1 MFPESKASV
10 PMTTS
15 TATPPEFHMGW
26 LLFALAMGAFAIGT
40 TEFASMTLLPFIA
53 TDFNITQPLAGH
65 AISAYALGVVVGSPV
80 IMVLGVRLPRRALLV
95 ALAAFIG
102 VANALSAIAPSLPWL
117 VFFRFLSG
125 FPHGAYFGVAM
136 LLAASLVPKNKRA
149 QAVSRV
155 FMGLTI
161 ATIIGVPFATWIGQT
176 IGWRWGMAIV
186 AALAAVTALLIR
198 SLAPASPAQADAS
211 PLRELG
217 ALRSRQVWL
226 TLGIAGIGFGGIFC
240 VYTYLASTLIE
251 ITHASDFMIPVVM
264 AVFGLG
270 TTVGNLVC
278 GWAADRATML
288 AAGVSLG
295 FSALMLVLYPAAS
308 HTLWL
313 LMPLIFFIGCGVGL
327 ASILQT
333 RLMDVAPHAQ
343 SLAGALVQSAF
354 NLANAIGPWVG
365 GIVIAAGFGLPATGY
380 AAAALTLGGLGM
392 WYWALIDARRTQN
405 LFARQ
410 ATGQA

>member
-1 MFPESKASV
+1 
-10 PMTTS
+10 MTTS
-15 TATPPEFHMGW
+15 HTPPAFNMGW

-40 TEFASMTLLPFIA
+40 SEFASMTLLPFIA
-53 TDFNITQPLAGH
+53 NDFQVTQPLAGH
-65 AISAYALGVVVGSPV
+65 AISAYALGVVIGSPV

-102 VANALSAIAPSLPWL
+102 IANALSAIAPSLPWL
-117 VFFRFLSG
+117 VLFRFLSG

-136 LLAASLVPKNKRA
+136 LLAASLVPKNRRA

-155 FMGLTI
+155 FLGLTI

-176 IGWRWGMAIV
+176 LGWRWGLAIV
-186 AALAAVTALLIR
+186 AGLAAITAVLIR
-198 SLAPASPAQADAS
+198 CLAPASPAEADAS
-211 PLRELG
+211 PLRELN

-240 VYTYLASTLIE
+240 VYTYLAATLIE
-251 ITHASDFMIPVVM
+251 VTHASDFMIPVVM

-270 TTVGNLVC
+270 TTVGNLIC

-295 FSALMLVLYPAAS
+295 FTALVLALYPSA
-308 HTLWL
+308 TDNLWL
-313 LMPLIFFIGCGVGL
+313 LIPLVFFIGCGVGL
-327 ASILQT
+327 AAILQT

-354 NLANAIGPWVG
+354 NVANAIGPLVG
-365 GIVIAAGFGLPATGY
+365 GLVIAAGYGLPATGY

-392 WYWALIDARRTQN
+392 WYWALMDARHAERRVI
-405 LFARQ
+405 RQ
-410 ATGQA
+410 PTESV

>member
-1 MFPESKASV
+1 
-10 PMTTS
+10 MTTS
-15 TATPPEFHMGW
+15 HTPPAFNMGW

-40 TEFASMTLLPFIA
+40 SEFASMTLLPFIA
-53 TDFNITQPLAGH
+53 NDFQVTQPLAGH
-65 AISAYALGVVVGSPV
+65 AISAYALGVVIGSPV

-102 VANALSAIAPSLPWL
+102 IANALSAIAPSLPWL

-136 LLAASLVPKNKRA
+136 LLAASLVPKNRRA

-155 FMGLTI
+155 FLGLTI

-176 IGWRWGMAIV
+176 LGWRWGLAIV
-186 AALAAVTALLIR
+186 AGLAAITAVLIR
-198 SLAPASPAQADAS
+198 CLAPASPAEADAS
-211 PLRELG
+211 PLRELN

-240 VYTYLASTLIE
+240 VYTYLAATLIE
-251 ITHASDFMIPVVM
+251 VTHASDFMIPVVM
-264 AVFGLG
+264 AVFGVG
-270 TTVGNLVC
+270 TTVGNLIC

-295 FSALMLVLYPAAS
+295 FTALVLALYPSA
-308 HTLWL
+308 TDNLWL
-313 LMPLIFFIGCGVGL
+313 LIPLVFFIGCGVGL
-327 ASILQT
+327 AAILQT

-354 NLANAIGPWVG
+354 NVANAIGPLVG
-365 GIVIAAGFGLPATGY
+365 GLVIAAGYGLPATGY

-392 WYWALIDARRTQN
+392 WYWALMDARHAERRVV
-405 LFARQ
+405 RQ
-410 ATGQA
+410 PTGSV

>member
-1 MFPESKASV
+1 
-10 PMTTS
+10 MTTS
-15 TATPPEFHMGW
+15 HTPPAFNMGW

-40 TEFASMTLLPFIA
+40 SEFASMTLLPFIA
-53 TDFNITQPLAGH
+53 NDFQVTQPLAGH
-65 AISAYALGVVVGSPV
+65 AISAYALGVVIGSPV

-102 VANALSAIAPSLPWL
+102 TANALSAIAPSLPWL

-136 LLAASLVPKNKRA
+136 LLAASLVPKNRRA

-155 FMGLTI
+155 FLGLTI

-176 IGWRWGMAIV
+176 LGWRWGLAIV
-186 AALAAVTALLIR
+186 AGLAAITAVLIR
-198 SLAPASPAQADAS
+198 CLAPASPAEADAS
-211 PLRELG
+211 PLRELN

-240 VYTYLASTLIE
+240 VYTYLAATLIE
-251 ITHASDFMIPVVM
+251 VTHASDFMIPVVM

-270 TTVGNLVC
+270 TTVGNLIC

-295 FSALMLVLYPAAS
+295 FTALVLALYPSA
-308 HTLWL
+308 TDNLWL
-313 LMPLIFFIGCGVGL
+313 LIPLVFFIGCGVGL
-327 ASILQT
+327 AAILQT

-354 NLANAIGPWVG
+354 NVANAIGPLVG
-365 GIVIAAGFGLPATGY
+365 GLVIAAGYSLPATGY

-392 WYWALIDARRTQN
+392 WYWALMDARHAER
-405 LFARQ
+405 RVVRHP
-410 ATGQA
+410 TGSV

>member
-1 MFPESKASV
+1 
-10 PMTTS
+10 
-15 TATPPEFHMGW
+15 
-26 LLFALAMGAFAIGT
+26 
-40 TEFASMTLLPFIA
+40 
-53 TDFNITQPLAGH
+53 
-65 AISAYALGVVVGSPV
+65 
-80 IMVLGVRLPRRALLV
+80 V

-102 VANALSAIAPSLPWL
+102 IANALSAVAPSLPWL

-136 LLAASLVPKNKRA
+136 LLAASLVPKNRRA

-176 IGWRWGMAIV
+176 LGWRWGMAIV
-186 AALAAVTALLIR
+186 AGLAAVTAVLIR
-198 SLAPASPAQADAS
+198 CLAPASPADADAS
-211 PLRELG
+211 PLRELN

-240 VYTYLASTLIE
+240 VYTYLAATLIDV
-251 ITHASDFMIPVVM
+251 THASDFMIPVVM

-270 TTVGNLVC
+270 TTVGNLIC

-295 FSALMLVLYPAAS
+295 FTALVLTLYPSA
-308 HTLWL
+308 TDNLWL
-313 LMPLIFFIGCGVGL
+313 LIPLVFFIGCGVGL
-327 ASILQT
+327 AAILQT
-333 RLMDVAPHAQ
+333 RLMDVAPNAQ

-354 NLANAIGPWVG
+354 NLANAIGPMVG
-365 GIVIAAGFGLPATGY
+365 GVVIAAGYGLPATGY
-380 AAAALTLGGLGM
+380 AAAALTVGGLGM
-392 WYWALIDARRTQN
+392 WYWALVDARRADRRIDQP
-405 LFARQ
+405 ASV
-410 ATGQA
+410 